1 MVANRLYTIY
11 ILRCSD
17 GSFYTGITNNLKH
30 RLAVHAAGKAAKY
43 TRARLPVEL
52 VWCRS
57 RQDSTKARK
66 LEWAIKQL
74 SRQQKYMLIADNTN
88 LWKHLRT
95 NAI

>member
-1 MVANRLYTIY
+1 MVSNRLYTIY

-30 RLAVHAAGKAAKY
+30 RLAAHAAGKAAKY

-66 LEWAIKQL
+66 LEWTIKQL
-74 SRQQKYMLIADNTN
+74 SRQQKCMLVAGDAK
-88 LWKHLRT
+88 LWKHLR
-95 NAI
+95 NHAI